1 MSNLHEE
8 CGVFGI
14 YLPNGARGVVGPT
27 YHALYALQHRGQ
39 ESCGIAVNTDGVIT
53 CHKDV
58 GLVGDVFTAEV
69 LDRLRAA
76 GAGGTWA
83 AVATA
88 HPAKFPD
95 VVEPLLGQTVPLPA
109 PLAAMLARP
118 SRAQPLANDDVAL
131 RDLLRRS

>member
-1 MSNLHEE
+1 MSTHS
-8 CGVFGI
+8 FW
-14 YLPNGARGVVGPT
+14 
-27 YHALYALQHRGQ
+27 ALQA
-39 ESCGIAVNTDGVIT
+39 SD
-53 CHKDV
+53 
-58 GLVGDVFTAEV
+58 EV
-69 LDRLRAA
+69 PP
-76 GAGGTWA
+76 
-83 AVATA
+83 